1 MLLAKLVIT
10 ATAAALAL
18 PISTHAAPVVTTI
31 AGTGTAGFSGDL
43 GPAVSAQLN
52 SPNGLAVSA
61 DGSLLVA
68 DFGNRRIRR
77 ITGDGTITTVA
88 GQLAV
93 FNLNDG
99 GPATLAS
106 FAATRVS
113 ALPDGGYLIP
123 DVHRLRRVLPDGRIT
138 TIAGGINLGFSG
150 EGTSATSALFNSVAD
165 GAAEPTGSVVVVDQG
180 NHRIRRVTGNI
191 VTTVAGNGTNGVSGD
206 GGPAIDATLANPRSI
221 AVGSDG
227 TIYVGGSAQVRAIG
241 PDGVIRAFAGTGVGG
256 FSGDGGPA
264 TSAQIRNVDG
274 LSVAPD
280 GSLLIADTDNDRIR
294 RVDPTG
300 TISTIAGN
308 GARGSAVDGTSALD
322 APLNLPA
329 AVVGLRDGSIV
340 IVNRGNHS
348 VLRLGE
354 LPTPTPSPSPSPGP
368 APTPGPAAGAVVPST
383 RGQCLHRVAEATAD
397 RGQGGPHG
405 SSQRQRERGSQ
416 GADRRPPAGPCRRH
430 PGQVAPERWR
440 HDHLA
445 HAEEWRAAARGPVQP
460 HRDGHRHR
468 RPDRDRDRARHAH
481 TPLDARATQAPFRNG

>member
-191 VTTVAGNGTNGVSGD
+191 VTTVAGNGTNAASGD

-308 GARGSAVDGTSALD
+308 GARGSAVDGTPALD

-368 APTPGPAAGAVVPST
+368 APTPGPAPAPSSPPLGGNAFTVSLKPPRIAGKAGRTVRLNVSVSAAAKVRIAVRRQGRAVASLAKSLPSGGGTITWRT
-383 RGQCLHRVAEATAD
+383 RKSGAPLAAGRYSLTVTATATD
-397 RGQGGPHG
+397 GRTATATG
-405 SSQRQRERGSQ
+405 RVTLT
-416 GADRRPPAGPCRRH
+416 RP
-430 PGQVAPERWR
+430 
-440 HDHLA
+440 
-445 HAEEWRAAARGPVQP
+445 
-460 HRDGHRHR
+460 
-468 RPDRDRDRARHAH
+468 
-481 TPLDARATQAPFRNG
+481 